1 MAKNTTELV
10 LILDRSGSM
19 SGLEGDTIKGFNE
32 MIHTLQKR
40 KSLCYVTTFLFD
52 DKLEFLHDRE
62 RLSDFKDIT
71 EENYYVRGCTA
82 LNDALGTA
90 ILHIEGIHKYIR
102 PEDVPAH
109 TIFVLV
115 TDGMENASRKHTTRA
130 IREAI
135 SKHKDWRFLFLGADI
150 DSVTSA
156 EPQYGFSEDNIS
168 GYECT
173 HEGVAEMYKAIAKAI
188 EETRA
193 GKPQTASWKTNLM
206 KGYEK

>member
-19 SGLEGDTIKGFNE
+19 SGLEGNTIKGFND

-62 RLSDFKDIT
+62 RLSDVKDIT

-90 ILHIEGIHKYIR
+90 ISHIEGIHKYIR

-115 TDGMENASRKHTTRA
+115 TDGMENASRKYTTTANRKA
-130 IREAI
+130 ILG
-135 SKHKDWRFLFLGADI
+135 HKDWRFLFLGADI
-150 DSVTSA
+150 DAVTSA
-156 EPQYGFSEDNIS
+156 PELGFSEDNI
-168 GYECT
+168 GMFLCT
-173 HEGVAEMYKAIAKAI
+173 NDGILEMYKAIAKAV

-193 GKPQTASWKTNLM
+193 GKPQTASWKTDL
-206 KGYEK
+206 Y